1 MGQSKCGGFCGTS
14 RLAREKWTPSGRYHE
29 WAWGVFVE
37 CLTRYDVAEYNGVK
51 MVVVESDLLPPDPA
65 VVVIPLLT
73 DYPAVKDLNPELVL
87 DGQCWVLATRLIAA
101 VRRSKLRRV
110 GNVADQGD
118 RINRAVDV
126 LMAGV

>member
-1 MGQSKCGGFCGTS
+1 
-14 RLAREKWTPSGRYHE
+14 
-29 WAWGVFVE
+29 
-37 CLTRYDVAEYNGVK
+37 VAEHNGVK

-110 GNVADQGD
+110 GNLADQGD
-118 RINRAVDV
+118 QINRAVDV